1 MRAAVIVPCFDD
13 GATLEE
19 TLESLRGQEPHE
31 LVIVD
36 DGSRGVQTL
45 ALMDRLRDAG
55 VHVVRQ
61 ENAGLSAARMAGVGA
76 TTAPYVLPLDA
87 DDALEPGAITALAD
101 ALDRDPGIA
110 VAWGDV
116 TIFGDFEYRLAPR
129 RVLDPWWI
137 TFANGV
143 PVTSMIR
150 RSALLEAG
158 GWSMG
163 SGYEDWDLWMS
174 LAERGRRGA
183 YIGRPVQR
191 YRRHGVRM
199 LGETIARRDERLAQ
213 LRLRHPEL
221 FARRSRTWRSSRA
234 PWRSRLLL
242 PLVHRLPLSTT
253 NRHRL
258 TLFVDHPVEIIRLR
272 RLRPA

>member
-13 GATLEE
+13 GATLGEA
-19 TLESLRGQEPHE
+19 LDSLRGQEPHE
-31 LVIVD
+31 LVVVD
-36 DGSRGVQTL
+36 DGSRDPETLGV
-45 ALMDRLRDAG
+45 MERLRHAG
-55 VHVVRQ
+55 VHVLRQ
-61 ENAGLSAARMAGVGA
+61 ENAGLSAARMAGVAA
-76 TTAPYVLPLDA
+76 TSAPYVLPLDA
-87 DDALEPGAITALAD
+87 DDALEPGAVTALAD
-101 ALDRDPGIA
+101 ALDRDAGA
-110 VAWGDV
+110 ALAWGDV

-150 RSALLEAG
+150 RDALLDAG

-174 LAERGRRGA
+174 LAERGRRGI
-183 YIGRPVQR
+183 YIAQPVQR

-213 LRLRHPEL
+213 LRLRHPDL
-221 FARRSRTWRSSRA
+221 FARRSRTWRSSQA

-242 PLVHRLPLSTT
+242 PLVHRLPLSTA

-258 TLFVDHPVEIIRLR
+258 TLLVDHPVEVARLR
-272 RLRPA
+272 RLRAA